1 MFHSASRNIFKKL
14 AEEVASNA
22 NRALAYTS
30 EHAKNSVMGDYLSLP
45 NIGLLCS

>member
-14 AEEVASNA
+14 AEEVASNT
-22 NRALAYTS
+22 NRAS
-30 EHAKNSVMGDYLSLP
+30 EHAKNSVMGDYSSLP